1 MWFYQFWGTRV
12 CSHLFF
18 GLHNPGIY
26 FNTSGKWQTWAHLFD
41 QFFIIQIWSLKA
53 IFVLWFLRRYP
64 LIDIYKFVY
73 LCKSLQVT
81 KHHCFHI
88 RSSHFKAG
96 GIVNYLLKYTC
107 FRCGT
112 QALTNFRNLS
122 ACLIRNFWESEMN
135 HPLQIWNFTYY
146 RGNSFVISRDQQLSE
161 VFTVYTSF
169 VNICQAAMIGI
180 KDVGT
185 TTDLGIPFNPLDRI
199 DQKSATR

>member
-112 QALTNFRNLS
+112 QALTNF
-122 ACLIRNFWESEMN
+122 E
-135 HPLQIWNFTYY
+135 
-146 RGNSFVISRDQQLSE
+146 
-161 VFTVYTSF
+161 
-169 VNICQAAMIGI
+169 ICQPVWLEIFGKVKWTIPCKFEILHIIG
-180 KDVGT
+180 VT
-185 TTDLGIPFNPLDRI
+185 HLLSQGINNCLRSSLCTLHLFTFAKLLWSELRI
-199 DQKSATR
+199 